1 MAYAKKTSKAN
12 EAFQKL
18 KNDLAAGTAGNAYI
32 FYGEETYLREYYLKE
47 LRKKLVPAGFE
58 EFNYHTLE
66 GKDLTVQ
73 TLAETAEA
81 MPMMAERTL
90 IVVSDFDLFKLNEE
104 QREKLIAF
112 LEDVPPYCCV
122 VFLYDTV
129 EYKPNRTMKKLYKA
143 VTDHVEAVEFRP
155 ADNSDLVVWIARRFK
170 ALGKEID
177 RQTAEYLIFTCG
189 GLMTGL
195 VPEIAKIG
203 AYAKGRAITQKDIDA
218 VADPVLSAE
227 VFRLSDAVLQGNY
240 DGAARIL
247 GDLLK
252 MQTEPIMILA
262 ALGSQLRRIYT
273 ARMAIDSGKDKYWLM
288 ELWEMKSD
296 YPAKLLLS
304 AAKKTTAA
312 LFKNEEEYRKFC
324 DRHAKA
330 DVKQKE
336 LKGYTGKAYIGM
348 DAGSTTVKGVVLND
362 DGELLYSKYLPSK
375 GNPVEI
381 MKQFLDEVYEIN
393 PEINVV
399 SSAVTGYGEDI
410 VKNAFAVDYG
420 IVETIAHFTAAKYFM
435 PDVEFIID
443 IGGQDIKC
451 FKIHNGAI
459 DNIFL
464 NEACSSGC
472 GSFLQTF
479 ANALGYEIADF
490 AKLGLFAKRPVD
502 LGSRCTV
509 FMNSSVKQAQKDGA
523 TIEDISAGLSLSVV
537 KNALYKVIRA
547 SSPDE
552 LGKRVVVQGGTFLN
566 DAVLRAFEQE
576 MGVEVVRPNIAGLM
590 GAYGAAL
597 YAKKKSK
604 GVGKST
610 ITDKKGLDE
619 FVP

>member
-1 MAYAKKTSKAN
+1 
-12 EAFQKL
+12 
-18 KNDLAAGTAGNAYI
+18 
-32 FYGEETYLREYYLKE
+32 
-47 LRKKLVPAGFE
+47 
-58 EFNYHTLE
+58 
-66 GKDLTVQ
+66 
-73 TLAETAEA
+73 
-81 MPMMAERTL
+81 MMAERTL

-304 AAKKTTAA
+304 AAKKDHGR
-312 LFKNEEEYRKFC
+312 LVR
-324 DRHAKA
+324 RRGA
-330 DVKQKE
+330 DVP
-336 LKGYTGKAYIGM
+336 G
-348 DAGSTTVKGVVLND
+348 AG
-362 DGELLYSKYLPSK
+362 PA
-375 GNPVEI
+375 
-381 MKQFLDEVYEIN
+381 DEER
-393 PEINVV
+393 EGRGRRGR
-399 SSAVTGYGEDI
+399 AE
-410 VKNAFAVDYG
+410 
-420 IVETIAHFTAAKYFM
+420 AAAGAS
-435 PDVEFIID
+435 
-443 IGGQDIKC
+443 GGR
-451 FKIHNGAI
+451 
-459 DNIFL
+459 
-464 NEACSSGC
+464 SGDEESDPRGHHC
-472 GSFLQTF
+472 GRGPLRQ
-479 ANALGYEIADF
+479 
-490 AKLGLFAKRPVD
+490 KRPQSGGGRYHHHTGRLRRVQRP
-502 LGSRCTV
+502 G
-509 FMNSSVKQAQKDGA
+509 
-523 TIEDISAGLSLSVV
+523 EAGLSPPPGGAEGAHRADGQRWGRVRHPELSEGC
-537 KNALYKVIRA
+537 
-547 SSPDE
+547 SPH
-552 LGKRVVVQGGTFLN
+552 GIG
-566 DAVLRAFEQE
+566 
-576 MGVEVVRPNIAGLM
+576 
-590 GAYGAAL
+590 
-597 YAKKKSK
+597 
-604 GVGKST
+604 
-610 ITDKKGLDE
+610 
-619 FVP
+619 

>member
-203 AYAKGRAITQKDIDA
+203 AYAKGCRRRCSACPTRCSRGITTG
-218 VADPVLSAE
+218 
-227 VFRLSDAVLQGNY
+227 R
-240 DGAARIL
+240 
-247 GDLLK
+247 
-252 MQTEPIMILA
+252 
-262 ALGSQLRRIYT
+262 
-273 ARMAIDSGKDKYWLM
+273 
-288 ELWEMKSD
+288 
-296 YPAKLLLS
+296 PAS
-304 AAKKTTAA
+304 W
-312 LFKNEEEYRKFC
+312 
-324 DRHAKA
+324 
-330 DVKQKE
+330 
-336 LKGYTGKAYIGM
+336 
-348 DAGSTTVKGVVLND
+348 
-362 DGELLYSKYLPSK
+362 
-375 GNPVEI
+375 
-381 MKQFLDEVYEIN
+381 
-393 PEINVV
+393 
-399 SSAVTGYGEDI
+399 
-410 VKNAFAVDYG
+410 G
-420 IVETIAHFTAAKYFM
+420 I
-435 PDVEFIID
+435 
-443 IGGQDIKC
+443 C
-451 FKIHNGAI
+451 
-459 DNIFL
+459 
-464 NEACSSGC
+464 
-472 GSFLQTF
+472 
-479 ANALGYEIADF
+479 
-490 AKLGLFAKRPVD
+490 
-502 LGSRCTV
+502 
-509 FMNSSVKQAQKDGA
+509 
-523 TIEDISAGLSLSVV
+523 
-537 KNALYKVIRA
+537 
-547 SSPDE
+547 
-552 LGKRVVVQGGTFLN
+552 
-566 DAVLRAFEQE
+566 
-576 MGVEVVRPNIAGLM
+576 
-590 GAYGAAL
+590 
-597 YAKKKSK
+597 
-604 GVGKST
+604 
-610 ITDKKGLDE
+610 
-619 FVP
+619 